1 MWRYVCTRYLPT
13 YLLGTYLTTFKIL
26 GPDLMFAFGFCN
38 FVAALVLFFSHS
50 LFCNF
55 VCCNS
60 FLQSLCLLSCV
71 RACVRVCS
79 FCFFSLPSATYLFT
93 AILLLLLL
101 LQILSF
107 RVLLLLSSPAD
118 LLQSFCFCCCCNSLI
133 AFFSSSSSS
142 SSSRFYSGGKS
153 SLT

>member
-1 MWRYVCTRYLPT
+1 MWRYFCTRYLPT

-38 FVAALVLFFSHS
+38 FVATLVLFFFSHS
-50 LFCNF
+50 QFCNF

-71 RACVRVCS
+71 RACVRVCL
-79 FCFFSLPSATYLFT
+79 FCFFSLPSATYLLT
-93 AILLLLLL
+93 AILLLLLLL

-107 RVLLLLSSPAD
+107 RVLLLLLL
-118 LLQSFCFCCCCNSLI
+118 LLQFSHCV
-133 AFFSSSSSS
+133 FFVVVVVT
-142 SSSRFYSGGKS
+142 RFYSGGKS
-153 SLT
+153 SLP

>member
-1 MWRYVCTRYLPT
+1 MWRYFCTRYLPT

-38 FVAALVLFFSHS
+38 FVATLVLFFFSHS
-50 LFCNF
+50 QFCNF

-71 RACVRVCS
+71 RACVRVCL
-79 FCFFSLPSATYLFT
+79 FCFFSLHLLTS
-93 AILLLLLL
+93 ILLLLLL

-107 RVLLLLSSPAD
+107 RVLLLLL
-118 LLQSFCFCCCCNSLI
+118 LLQFSHCV
-133 AFFSSSSSS
+133 FFVVVVVT
-142 SSSRFYSGGKS
+142 RFYSGGKS
-153 SLT
+153 SLP